1 VGRPVD
7 APLEATRLGSYEI
20 VRKLARGGM
29 AELFLART
37 LGPEGF
43 AKLVVLKKI
52 LPSYAENPKFVRLFL
67 DEAKLV
73 AQMEH
78 PHIAQVYDMGKAG
91 NDYFFA
97 MEYVHGQDARAV
109 WRRAARLQK
118 PIPIALAVHITRN
131 IAAALHYAHERT
143 RDDGAL
149 LDIVHRDV
157 SPQNILLSYDGAV
170 KLVDFGVAKA
180 ASSTVKTRTG
190 ALKGK
195 ISYMSPEQAKGAS
208 IDRRSDVFSLGIV
221 LWELLTGRRL
231 YKADNDLATLQMII
245 NSKPHPPSHVRPDCP
260 AQLDAI
266 VLRALEADVSQR
278 YQSAEQ
284 MQNELAA
291 VAREYR
297 YDESTS
303 ALRRFMEEL
312 FEDEL
317 KVWHD
322 AHAQGHTLID
332 HVAAQ
337 PTLILPLS
345 ETDLSDPE
353 DDDLEDDEGSQAD
366 SDLGTK
372 SPSTLDSLPPTVPRR
387 MRPDPAEDIPT
398 QPIGVQALRPSQP
411 VPTIQL
417 SVPPPPAYASPPF
430 GIGRVSTPAAPFPVA
445 PAEWR
450 PRTEPS
456 TGLASAQEKAT
467 KHVLIA
473 CSVLFALIV
482 LFALAVGER

>member
-1 VGRPVD
+1 MEGPRAGAFDRLFGKVGRTAD

-52 LPSYAENPKFVRLFL
+52 LPRYAENPRFVRLFL

-78 PHIAQVYDMGKAG
+78 PHIANVYDMGKSD
-91 NDYFFA
+91 NDYFFT

-109 WRRAARLQK
+109 WRRVGRVQK
-118 PIPIALAVHITRN
+118 QFPVAHAVHITRA

-143 RDDGAL
+143 HEGGAL

-180 ASSTVKTRTG
+180 ATSSVKTRTG

-195 ISYMSPEQAKGAS
+195 ISYMSPEQAKGAA

-231 YKADNDLATLQMII
+231 YKADNDFATLQMII
-245 NSKPHPPSHVRPDCP
+245 NTKPQPPSQMRGDCP
-260 AQLDAI
+260 SQLDAI
-266 VLRALEADVSQR
+266 ALRALQADASER
-278 YQSAEQ
+278 YQTAEQ
-284 MQNELAA
+284 MQLDLEA
-291 VAREYR
+291 VAREQR
-297 YDESTS
+297 YDDSPA
-303 ALRRFMEEL
+303 ALRGFMQELFDEEL
-312 FEDEL
+312 
-317 KVWHD
+317 KIWHD
-322 AHAQGHTLID
+322 AHAQGQTLID
-332 HVAAQ
+332 HVSAQ
-337 PTLILPLS
+337 PTLIIPLDD
-345 ETDLSDPE
+345 TDLSDEDP
-353 DDDLEDDEGSQAD
+353 DDDLDEEPDSSHADDDIE
-366 SDLGTK
+366 T
-372 SPSTLDSLPPTVPRR
+372 
-387 MRPDPAEDIPT
+387 RPIPL
-398 QPIGVQALRPSQP
+398 QS

-417 SVPPPPAYASPPF
+417 AVPPPPPLQPSPPF
-430 GIGRVSTPAAPFPVA
+430 GIGRVYTPAGPFRVA

-450 PRTEPS
+450 PHTDPP
-456 TGLASAQEKAT
+456 ASVESSHEKAT
-467 KHVLIA
+467 KRVLIA
-473 CSVLFALIV
+473 CSVLFAVIV
-482 LFALAVGER
+482 LFAIAVRTP